1 MTQGFHQN
9 VQRSH
14 ETKDSD
20 AIFMQMLNIFC
31 NLAQYYYTN
40 KMLFPTIQST
50 YPTSTLYLLG
60 YALTV
65 TTLYMNNHYTFCP
78 LVDCTVNQVLADHV
92 LASA

>member
-1 MTQGFHQN
+1 
-9 VQRSH
+9 
-14 ETKDSD
+14 
-20 AIFMQMLNIFC
+20 
-31 NLAQYYYTN
+31 
-40 KMLFPTIQST
+40 MLFPTIQST